1 MKIIVED
8 SDLYGVVKIIKL
20 YKNGFSP
27 LWRYT
32 ITHFIRRIHD
42 KQYFK
47 STELVNKTIAI
58 DKLNKSERQKWNREN
73 KFDSLMIEHLITVK
87 TIVNKLSNLTLKSD
101 DKESIQLV
109 RNVIEENTKCV
120 IKFKI
125 KEKHL
130 VGK

>member
-47 STELVNKTIAI
+47 STELVNKTIGI

>member
-1 MKIIVED
+1 MKLVVED
-8 SDLYGVVKIIKL
+8 SDLHGLVKIIKL
-20 YKNGFSP
+20 YQNGFSP
-27 LWRYT
+27 LWKYT

-47 STELVNKTIAI
+47 STELVYKTIGI
-58 DKLNKSERQKWNREN
+58 EKLNKSKRQKWNREN
-73 KFDSLMIEHLITVK
+73 QFDSLMIEHLITVK
-87 TIVNKLSNLTLKSD
+87 TIVNKLSHLTLKND
-101 DKESIQLV
+101 EKESIQLV
-109 RNVIEENTKCV
+109 RNVIEENTKCI

>member
-8 SDLYGVVKIIKL
+8 SDLHGIVKIIKL
-20 YKNGFSP
+20 YQNGFSS

-32 ITHFIRRIHD
+32 ITHLIRRIHD
-42 KQYFK
+42 KQYFN
-47 STELVNKTIAI
+47 STELVYKTIGI
-58 DKLNKSERQKWNREN
+58 DKMNKSDRQKWNREN

-87 TIVNKLSNLTLKSD
+87 TIVNKLSNLTLKND

-109 RNVIEENTKCV
+109 RNIIEENTKCV
-120 IKFKI
+120 VKFRT

>member
-8 SDLYGVVKIIKL
+8 SDLHGLVKIIKL
-20 YKNGFSP
+20 YQNGLSP

-47 STELVNKTIAI
+47 STELVNRTIGI

-87 TIVNKLSNLTLKSD
+87 TIVNKLSNLTLKND
-101 DKESIQLV
+101 DKKSIQLV

-120 IKFKI
+120 IKLKI
-125 KEKHL
+125 KEKHI
-130 VGK
+130 VGN

>member
-8 SDLYGVVKIIKL
+8 SDLHGIVKIIKL
-20 YKNGFSP
+20 YQNGFSP

-32 ITHFIRRIHD
+32 ITHLIRRIHD
-42 KQYFK
+42 KQYFN
-47 STELVNKTIAI
+47 STELVYKTIGI

-73 KFDSLMIEHLITVK
+73 QFDSLMIEHLITVK
-87 TIVNKLSNLTLKSD
+87 TIVNKLSNLTLKKD
-101 DKESIQLV
+101 DEESIQLV
-109 RNVIEENTKCV
+109 RNVIEENTKCI

-130 VGK
+130 EGK

>member
-1 MKIIVED
+1 MKIVVLD
-8 SDLYGVVKIIKL
+8 SDLHGIVKIIKL
-20 YKNGFSP
+20 YQNGFSP

-32 ITHFIRRIHD
+32 ITHLIRRIHD

-47 STELVNKTIAI
+47 STELVYRTIGI

-73 KFDSLMIEHLITVK
+73 QFDSLMIEHLITVK
-87 TIVNKLSNLTLKSD
+87 TIVNKLSNLTLKND

-109 RNVIEENTKCV
+109 RNVIEENTNCV

-125 KEKHL
+125 KEKLL

>member
-8 SDLYGVVKIIKL
+8 SDLHGIVKIIKL
-20 YKNGFSP
+20 YQNGFSS

-32 ITHFIRRIHD
+32 ITHLIRRIHD
-42 KQYFK
+42 KQYFN
-47 STELVNKTIAI
+47 STELVYKTIGI
-58 DKLNKSERQKWNREN
+58 DKMNKSERQKWNREN

-87 TIVNKLSNLTLKSD
+87 TIVNKLSNLTLKND

-109 RNVIEENTKCV
+109 RNIIEENTKCV
-120 IKFKI
+120 VKFRT